1 MQTSAQE
8 SFQVHCPTTR
18 KLAFILLYRWL
29 NFEKVLNALLSKK
42 VYHLNLRELQTYVR
56 DNCFINDEEEFT
68 TMVDF
73 YHDLGIIIK
82 HCSTVIVSAEWLIDL
97 FKQLITIP
105 PFDETV
111 RSEIRSLSVFKPL
124 QQLSLL
130 ALFIYLFVCL
140 FIRDTIVK
148 I

>member
-1 MQTSAQE
+1 M
-8 SFQVHCPTTR
+8 TR
-18 KLAFILLYRWL
+18 KLAFIFLKSRWL

-42 VYHLNLRELQTYVR
+42 VYHLNLRKLQTYVK
-56 DNCFINDEEEFT
+56 DNCYINDEEEFT

-82 HCSTVIVSAEWLIDL
+82 HCSTVILSAEWLIDL
-97 FKQLITIP
+97 FKQLIIIP

-111 RSEIRSLSVFKPL
+111 RSKIHSVSVFKLL

-130 ALFIYLFVCL
+130 
-140 FIRDTIVK
+140 VK
-148 I
+148 DQINCKNCGRRKEK

>member
-111 RSEIRSLSVFKPL
+111 RSEIRSLSIFKPL
-124 QQLSLL
+124 QQLSPL
-130 ALFIYLFVCL
+130 ALFIYLF
-140 FIRDTIVK
+140 I
-148 I
+148 

>member
-1 MQTSAQE
+1 M
-8 SFQVHCPTTR
+8 TR
-18 KLAFILLYRWL
+18 KLAFIFLKSRWL

-56 DNCFINDEEEFT
+56 DKCFINDEEEFT

-82 HCSTVIVSAEWLIDL
+82 HCSTVILSAEWLIDL
-97 FKQLITIP
+97 FKQLIIIP

-111 RSEIRSLSVFKPL
+111 RSKIHSVSVFKLL

-130 ALFIYLFVCL
+130 
-140 FIRDTIVK
+140 VK
-148 I
+148 DQINCKNCGRRKEK

>member
-1 MQTSAQE
+1 M
-8 SFQVHCPTTR
+8 TR
-18 KLAFILLYRWL
+18 KLAFIFLKSRWL
-29 NFEKVLNALLSKK
+29 KFEKVLNALLSKK
-42 VYHLNLRELQTYVR
+42 VYHLNLRKLQTYVK
-56 DNCFINDEEEFT
+56 DNCYINDEEEFT

-82 HCSTVIVSAEWLIDL
+82 HYSTVIVSAEWLIDL

-111 RSEIRSLSVFKPL
+111 RSEIRSLSIFKLL

-130 ALFIYLFVCL
+130 ALFIYCIYL
-140 FIRDTIVK
+140 FI
-148 I
+148 

>member
-1 MQTSAQE
+1 MQTSANE
-8 SFQVHCPTTR
+8 WLRVRCPMTR
-18 KLAFILLYRWL
+18 ILSLIFLLSRWL
-29 NFEKVLNALLSKK
+29 IFEKVLNALLSKK

-111 RSEIRSLSVFKPL
+111 RSEIRSVSVFKLL

-130 ALFIYLFVCL
+130 ALFIYLF
-140 FIRDTIVK
+140 DTQ
-148 I
+148 